1 MQIDDNYPGL
11 KKKLEEAQRM
21 LKQSQKKDYYKILG
35 VPRSVNSR
43 QILMKIFL

>member
-35 VPRSVNSR
+35 VPRLVNKI
-43 QILMKIFL
+43 QILLKISI